1 MKWLGKWDFL
11 RRSKIK
17 TVWGESLMSNRT
29 KERAWE
35 IIEIYLK
42 SIENVKSV
50 KSVILVGSLSD
61 DTYTGNIGSDID
73 LVHILYDRYDY
84 ESEKKSIADVISRV
98 ECETNNDIPISRT
111 VYSERHLRHP
121 YNYDFELSKDNKDLI
136 ERPIEIFRVLDSGKT
151 LYGADII
158 PTLEKPTRDDVQK
171 SIEIAQEERKL
182 HAKADPEWFSSF
194 TEMCK
199 HPTIRIM
206 TQIVIT
212 RALSDYYFYTGMSC
226 SSKYKIL
233 ELVEKDMP
241 NLSYI
246 NLLRLCHKNRFS
258 PAEITEEDIN
268 TMNREYNDIFLK
280 D

>member
-1 MKWLGKWDFL
+1 MA
-11 RRSKIK
+11 
-17 TVWGESLMSNRT
+17 NRT

-35 IIEIYLK
+35 IINLYLN
-42 SIENVKSV
+42 SIETIKSV

-73 LVHILYDRYDY
+73 LVHILYDQYGY
-84 ESEKKSIADVISRV
+84 EREKKIIADMISKV
-98 ECETNNDIPISRT
+98 ERETNNDIPISRT
-111 VYSERHLRHP
+111 VYSERHLIHP

-136 ERPIEIFRVLDSGKT
+136 ERPIEIFRILDSGKI

-158 PTLEKPTRDDVQK
+158 STLEKPTRDDVQK
-171 SIEIAQEERKL
+171 SIEIAQEESKL

-212 RALSDYYFYTGMSC
+212 RALSDYYFCTGKSC

-233 ELVEKDMP
+233 ELAERDMP
-241 NLSYI
+241 NLPYL

-258 PAEITEEDIN
+258 PDEITEEDIN
-268 TMNREYNDIFLK
+268 TMNRDYNDVFLMIRGSF
-280 D
+280 